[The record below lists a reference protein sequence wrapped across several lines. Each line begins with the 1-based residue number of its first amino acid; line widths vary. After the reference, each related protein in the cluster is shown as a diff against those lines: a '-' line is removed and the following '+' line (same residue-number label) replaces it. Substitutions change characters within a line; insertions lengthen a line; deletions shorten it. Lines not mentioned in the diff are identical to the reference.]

1 MTNKITIYSKP
12 MCPACNTAKAT
23 LEAKGLA
30 FEYKVLNKDYSIA
43 EFYEIAPRSHKT
55 FPMLTLDGVFAGT
68 LNDLLVKLDI

>member
-1 MTNKITIYSKP
+1 MKIEIYGKP

-43 EFYEIAPRSHKT
+43 EFYEIAPRTHRT
-55 FPMLTLDGVFAGT
+55 FPMLAVDGKYVGT
-68 LNDLLVKLDI
+68 FTDLLEKLGN